1 MTEELPLEV
10 RLSFKRL
17 GYRLLLDNS
26 GFLQKL
32 AAESNIQIPIEYLCE
47 VDDTQALAAL
57 GTNCSAIFLEI
68 IVFSVIAQEP
78 EINDIFLRR
87 IKNCFKKELD
97 QV

>member
-47 VDDTQALAAL
+47 VDNDTQALAAL
-57 GTNCSAIFLEI
+57 GTQYSATF
-68 IVFSVIAQEP
+68 
-78 EINDIFLRR
+78 
-87 IKNCFKKELD
+87 
-97 QV
+97 